1 MEYLVFAVGAVVFGL
16 FLLWCIIDAGL
27 DARTHARN
35 AASTGDAAS
44 TPEHDEVVAAT
55 AE

>member
-1 MEYLVFAVGAVVFGL
+1 VEYLVFAAGAVVFGL

-35 AASTGDAAS
+35 EATSGDA
-44 TPEHDEVVAAT
+44 TTTEHDEVVAAT
-55 AE
+55 AK